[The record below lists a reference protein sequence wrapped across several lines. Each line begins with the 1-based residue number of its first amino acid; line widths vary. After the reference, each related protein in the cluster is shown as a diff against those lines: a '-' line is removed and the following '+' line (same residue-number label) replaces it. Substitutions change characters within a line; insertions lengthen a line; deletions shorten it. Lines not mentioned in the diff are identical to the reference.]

1 MSLHPVLILIA
12 TVLFLVLGFGIGF
25 ILNMVLRTTW
35 LPVVISLGVI
45 AGALFYNHKV
55 PGLADVIILT
65 AGLVGS
71 ILSGW
76 TIQLLR
82 KKGYRM
88 F

>member
-1 MSLHPVLILIA
+1 MNIIQFVISIL
-12 TVLFLVLGFGIGF
+12 LFSILAFGIGF
-25 ILNMVLRTTW
+25 ILNMILRTTW

-45 AGALFYNHKV
+45 VGSLIYKQIV
-55 PGLADVIILT
+55 PGIYDVIIL
-65 AGLVGS
+65 AFGVVGS

-82 KKGYRM
+82 NKGYRM